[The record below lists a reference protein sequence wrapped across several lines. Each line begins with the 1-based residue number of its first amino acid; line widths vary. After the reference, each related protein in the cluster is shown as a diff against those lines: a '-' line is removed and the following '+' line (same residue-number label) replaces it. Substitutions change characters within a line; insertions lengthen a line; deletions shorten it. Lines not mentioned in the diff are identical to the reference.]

1 MDPCSLLLFTHLSRP
16 CFKSESPSPA
26 HASGTSPPP
35 FLVETDTRDSR
46 ARVRGHGLCPR
57 ETRPS
62 AQPPESAARR
72 GPRVLVLLRHTA
84 CLRVHR
90 CLRAV
95 RPGLHCSPALCSLLV
110 RGSLCK
116 VHGHHAYETGHVAR

>member
-1 MDPCSLLLFTHLSRP
+1 MDPRSLLLFTHLSRP
-16 CFKSESPSPA
+16 CFKSESSSSA

-35 FLVETDTRDSR
+35 FGVETDTRDSR
-46 ARVRGHGLCPR
+46 ARARGHGPCPR

-62 AQPPESAARR
+62 AHPPESAARR
-72 GPRVLVLLRHTA
+72 GPRVIVLLRHTA

-95 RPGLHCSPALCSLLV
+95 RLGLHCSPALCSVRV
-110 RGSLCK
+110 RGRLCK
-116 VHGHHAYETGHVAR
+116 VRGHHAYETGHVVR